1 MIIYTYD
8 MNDIYN
14 DTCTTEIQKF
24 LYVANQGFLGCLAEA
39 QPRTCRIRATS
50 FRSATAQYVLALAR
64 TGKNRTTLALLKCK
78 LAKAAKE
85 HQACTQNAQKTKH
98 YTEAIAS
105 SQEVPAACADES
117 LGQST
122 NPMSCQCFPL
132 SPSQVAASHLSR
144 LKAW

>member
-50 FRSATAQYVLALAR
+50 FRSATAPICACLSKNS
-64 TGKNRTTLALLKCK
+64 KNRTTLA
-78 LAKAAKE
+78 
-85 HQACTQNAQKTKH
+85 
-98 YTEAIAS
+98 IA
-105 SQEVPAACADES
+105 EV
-117 LGQST
+117 
-122 NPMSCQCFPL
+122 
-132 SPSQVAASHLSR
+132 
-144 LKAW
+144 